1 MQVRAIAKDI
11 GIPPRKMRLVTNAVK
26 GLRVNEALAYLQF
39 MPNAG
44 ARPVSKVVASAAA
57 NAENNYNLDP
67 DELYILNIVADD
79 SFRVKRIKARPHG
92 RAARLMRRFWP
103 RTIIVSEDPAG
114 ACPLRRQ
121 KGGHFW
127 DTKGLPPGS
136 GSACCRGGWLA

>member
-92 RAARLMRRFWP
+92 RAARKLRRFFP
-103 RTIIVSEDPAG
+103 VAVICSNDSADAG
-114 ACPLRRQ
+114 NQER
-121 KGGHFW
+121 
-127 DTKGLPPGS
+127 
-136 GSACCRGGWLA
+136 

>member
-39 MPNAG
+39 MPQAG
-44 ARPVSKVVASAAA
+44 AQPVSKVVASAAA

-79 SFRVKRIKARPHG
+79 ARREPRTKARPHG
-92 RAARLMRRFWP
+92 RAARILRRFCHI
-103 RTIIVSEDPAG
+103 TVIVSNDPADAG
-114 ACPLRRQ
+114 NRR
-121 KGGHFW
+121 
-127 DTKGLPPGS
+127 
-136 GSACCRGGWLA
+136 R

>member
-1 MQVRAIAKDI
+1 MQVRAIAKNI

-67 DELYILNIVADD
+67 DDRDILNIVTD
-79 SFRVKRIKARPHG
+79 SWYLSPRFRARPHR
-92 RAARLMRRFWP
+92 RASR
-103 RTIIVSEDPAG
+103 I
-114 ACPLRRQ
+114 LR
-121 KGGHFW
+121 
-127 DTKGLPPGS
+127 
-136 GSACCRGGWLA
+136 

>member
-26 GLRVNEALAYLQF
+26 GLKVNEALAYLQF

-57 NAENNYNLDP
+57 NAENNYNLNP
-67 DELYILNIVADD
+67 DSLFILNIVADD

-92 RAARLMRRFWP
+92 RAGRFLG
-103 RTIIVSEDPAG
+103 RFCHVTVVVSDD
-114 ACPLRRQ
+114 RSDVVR
-121 KGGHFW
+121 
-127 DTKGLPPGS
+127 
-136 GSACCRGGWLA
+136 